1 MKNLKELLQEKGE
14 IWFLID
20 EKDKKKFLRF
30 AKDNGCKWV
39 GNKEINLDEDD
50 CWSIVGISK
59 NLIMGNIGA
68 SIAYLSKSKPERIKF
83 ADYFTKL

>member
-1 MKNLKELLQEKGE
+1 MKKLKELLQEKGE

-20 EKDKKKFLRF
+20 EKDKKDFLRF

-39 GNKEINLDEDD
+39 SGEEINVNEDD

-59 NLIMGNIGA
+59 GFMIGNIGA
-68 SIAYLSKSKPERIKF
+68 SIAFLSKSKAERIKF
-83 ADYFTKL
+83 ADYIAQL